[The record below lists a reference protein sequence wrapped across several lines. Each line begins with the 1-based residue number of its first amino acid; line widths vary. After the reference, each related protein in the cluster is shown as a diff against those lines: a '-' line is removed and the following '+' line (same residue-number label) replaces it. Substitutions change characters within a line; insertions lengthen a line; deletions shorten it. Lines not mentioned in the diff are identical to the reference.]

1 MKLPSK
7 STPYKNSVIVL
18 FSDILSVLQQGECSV
33 LELYRQTGI
42 TNISDYMNALDCLYA
57 LGKIEISEEGG
68 LMRYV
73 GRNVL

>member
-18 FSDILSVLQQGECSV
+18 FPDILSVLQLGECSV

-73 GRNVL
+73 G